1 MKLNVKD
8 VIGKIRWDNL
18 RPEIYDT
25 LNAMEYRDD
34 LHYAGTGSLIFG
46 TGSGVINNIPC
57 SGEQLKFTFDNTTIK
72 SGSFTIKKAY

>member
-8 VIGKIRWDNL
+8 VIGKIRWDSL

-25 LNAMEYRDD
+25 LNAMEYRVDR
-34 LHYAGTGSLIFG
+34 HYAD

-57 SGEQLKFTFDNTTIK
+57 SGEQLKFTFDNTKII
-72 SGSFTIKKAY
+72 SGSFTIKKSY